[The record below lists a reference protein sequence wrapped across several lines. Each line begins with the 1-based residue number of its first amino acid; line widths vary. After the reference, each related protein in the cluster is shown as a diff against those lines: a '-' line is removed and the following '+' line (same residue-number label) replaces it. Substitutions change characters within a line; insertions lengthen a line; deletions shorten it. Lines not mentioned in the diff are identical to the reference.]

1 MICQKKKKK
10 MAYQDSKVINVY
22 LSWKYALRMI
32 LQKIQVKYT
41 SFVDI
46 FMHRFSHSSEIYALL
61 L

>member
-1 MICQKKKKK
+1 